1 MHVLTTAGG
10 HKLSND
16 APADGHASRG
26 RDAGRTTHT
35 SMAPSRAPSRAH
47 QPRSLDAYTRAAA
60 RAVARAVARAAAALH
75 PLCSTDPTT
84 PRYMP
89 RHMPSKVRA
98 STPNTA
104 RVQLL
109 FRMRCS
115 AQHGAGSAAE
125 DAQVRSAEGGEELL
139 EPLGERRLDCSG
151 EVN

>member
-60 RAVARAVARAAAALH
+60 RAVARAAAALH

-84 PRYMP
+84 PGYMP

-98 STPNTA
+98 
-104 RVQLL
+104 QH
-109 FRMRCS
+109 
-115 AQHGAGSAAE
+115 AQHGAVSAAE
-125 DAQVRSAEGGEELL
+125 DAQVRCAEGGEELL

>member
-60 RAVARAVARAAAALH
+60 RAVARAAAALH

-84 PRYMP
+84 PGYMP

>member
-47 QPRSLDAYTRAAA
+47 QPRSLDAYTRAA
-60 RAVARAVARAAAALH
+60 ARAVARAAAALH